1 MILVQLA
8 QRLKLSLT
16 RHLRLL
22 HFRFLTFN
30 QRQGSILLGSL
41 LDVAIRNS
49 LNDHAKHRE
58 GKEHAHVQSPL
69 HFIPRCHP
77 HLPWRVDELLREEMR
92 EGIDPV
98 ADELRETVGESD
110 IAIIPEG
117 DQVATNDGRRENDD
131 DST

>member
-22 HFRFLTFN
+22 HFRLLTFN
-30 QRQGSILLGSL
+30 QRQGGILLGSL

-58 GKEHAHVQSPL
+58 GEENAHVQNPL
-69 HFIPRCHP
+69 HFISRCHL
-77 HLPWRVDELLREEMR
+77 HLPWRVNELLWEEMR
-92 EGIDPV
+92 EGINPV
-98 ADELRETVGESD
+98 TDELRETVGELE
-110 IAIIPEG
+110 IAIVPEG
-117 DQVATNDGRRENDD
+117 DQVAANDGRRENDD